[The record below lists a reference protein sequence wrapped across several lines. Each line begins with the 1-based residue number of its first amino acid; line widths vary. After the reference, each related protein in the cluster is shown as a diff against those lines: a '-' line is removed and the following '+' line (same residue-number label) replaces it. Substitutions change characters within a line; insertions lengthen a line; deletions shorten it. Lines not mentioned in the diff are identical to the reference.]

1 MAAPTTHTLGF
12 PRVGEQRELKK
23 ALESYWRG
31 DVTEAALRQVASDL
45 RKRHLQ
51 QQDARGVAL
60 LPVGDF
66 AWYDHVLTTSLMLGN
81 VPPRHRATAAGDA
94 AIDLDTLFRVARGRA
109 PTGTPAAASEMTK
122 WFNTN
127 YHYIVP
133 EFTSPTAEFSVAW
146 PQLFE
151 ELEEAKA
158 LFDVTRL
165 KPVLLGPVT
174 YVYLGKVKSDEPFD
188 RAALLPRL
196 VPVYAEILKRL
207 AAAGV
212 EWVQIDE
219 PALVLELE
227 SSWRS
232 AYQETYDALRAAVG
246 ADVKLLLTTYFE
258 SVSHHLPLIASLP
271 VNGLHVDL
279 SLQTQSVLAV
289 ERALPADWV
298 LSAGVV
304 NGRNVWRSDLLD
316 AYHLLASLRQQSPG
330 RTVWIGTSCSLLH
343 SPINLECET
352 GLEAE
357 VREWLAFALQKCG
370 ELRLL
375 ADAVAAG
382 SEAAV
387 ADYSA
392 PLRARQHTERVVR
405 KEVRDRVAGLTAAD
419 ACRIDPFPQ
428 RWVVQQEKLKL
439 PVWPTTTIGSFPQTA
454 EVRAQRLAHKKGRT
468 DTATYEA
475 QLREHIAYA
484 VRQQEEIGLDVLVHG
499 EAERNDMVEYF
510 GELLEGFAFTQN
522 GWVQSYGSRCVKPPI
537 IVGDVWRPR
546 PMTVSWAS
554 YAQSLTRLPVKGMLT
569 GPVTILCWSFVR
581 EDLPRQSVTE
591 QLALAIRDEVCDL
604 ERAGIQVIQVD
615 EPGLREGLP
624 LQRSKWEEYLDWASR
639 SFRVSTSG
647 VGPQTQIHTHM
658 CYAEVNDVIKTI
670 AAMDADAISIEASRS
685 DMEPLT
691 AFADFTYP
699 NGVGPGVYDIHSPN
713 IPTTESMV
721 DLLLKATQHLP
732 VAQLWVNPDC
742 GLKTRT
748 WDECRSALRSMVAAA
763 VELRRIKPQ

>member
-1 MAAPTTHTLGF
+1 MSSQVTTHTLGF

-31 DVTEAALRQVASDL
+31 DLTEAALRQIGRDL
-45 RKRHLQ
+45 RMRHLQ
-51 QQDARGVAL
+51 QQSERGVNL

-81 VPPRHRATAAGDA
+81 VPLRHRAGEDA
-94 AIDLDTLFRVARGRA
+94 AADLDTLFRVARGRA

-133 EFTSPTAEFSVAW
+133 EFASASAEFILSW
-146 PQLFE
+146 TQLFE

-158 LFDVTRL
+158 LFDAERL

-174 YVYLGKVKSDEPFD
+174 YVYLGKVKGEEPFD
-188 RAALLPRL
+188 RASLLPKL
-196 VPVYAEILKRL
+196 VPVYAEILQRL
-207 AAAGV
+207 VAMGV
-212 EWVQIDE
+212 KWVQIDE

-227 SSWRS
+227 SSWKA
-232 AYQETYDALRAAVG
+232 AYQQTYRLLRTAIG
-246 ADVKLLLTTYFE
+246 NDVKLLLTTYFE
-258 SVSHHLPLIASLP
+258 GVSHHLPLIASLP
-271 VNGLHVDL
+271 VNGLHIDL
-279 SLQTQSVLAV
+279 SLQADSALDV

-304 NGRNVWRSDLLD
+304 NGRNVWRADLLD
-316 AYHLLASLRQQSPG
+316 AYHLVSSLRKQSPG
-330 RTVWIGTSCSLLH
+330 RAVWIGTSCSLLH

-352 GLEAE
+352 ALEAE
-357 VREWLAFALQKCG
+357 VKEWLAFALQKCG
-370 ELRLL
+370 ELKLL
-375 ADAVAAG
+375 ADAVATE

-387 ADYSA
+387 AEYSA

-419 ACRIDPFPQ
+419 AGRLDPFPQ
-428 RWVVQQEKLKL
+428 RWLVQQERLKL
-439 PVWPTTTIGSFPQTA
+439 PLWPTTTIGSFPQTA

-468 DTATYEA
+468 DKETYES
-475 QLREHIAYA
+475 QLKEHIAYA
-484 VRQQEEIGLDVLVHG
+484 IKQQEDIGLDVLVHG

-546 PMTVSWAS
+546 PMTVSWAA
-554 YAQSLTRLPVKGMLT
+554 YAQSLTRRPVKGMLT

-581 EDLPRQSVTE
+581 EDLSRQSVTE

-624 LQRSKWEEYLDWASR
+624 LQRSKWDGYLDWASR

-647 VGPQTQIHTHM
+647 VASQTQIHTHM
-658 CYAEVNDVIKTI
+658 CYAEVNDVIRTI
-670 AAMDADAISIEASRS
+670 AAMDADVISIEASRS

-691 AFADFTYP
+691 SFTDFIYP

-713 IPTTESMV
+713 IPTTQSIV
-721 DLLLKATQHLP
+721 DLLLKAAQYLP
-732 VAQLWVNPDC
+732 VRQLWVNPDC

-748 WDECRSALRSMVAAA
+748 WDECRAALHNMVAAA
-763 VELRRIKPQ
+763 AELRSFKPQ